1 MKNYKCRILITGVAG
16 FIGCH
21 LAKKLISE
29 ENLVVGLDNINDYY
43 SISLKKDRLKFIEA
57 EKKKSETF
65 RFYKVS
71 LEDNEKLR
79 QIFNNYNFDIVINLA
94 AQAGVRYS
102 LQNPSSYIKSN
113 IVGFSNIL
121 EFCKDFNIKHLIY
134 ASSSSVY
141 GLNSTLPFDE
151 DQNAS
156 HPASLYAATKKSNE
170 LMAHSYSHL
179 YNLPCTGLRFFTVY
193 GPWGR
198 PDMAP
203 MIFARAILDKK
214 PIDVFNYGE
223 MSRDFTF
230 IDDVIEAISRCC
242 HKIPTRDEQFDGSQN
257 SSSFSS
263 APYRIFN
270 IGNNKP
276 ISLNYFIELLEKN
289 LQKKAIKNFMS
300 SQPGD
305 LTSTFAEI
313 DKLSKW
319 IGYHPKTKIEQG
331 IKRFTDWYIKY
342 YSESP

>member
-1 MKNYKCRILITGVAG
+1 MKKYKCRILITGVAG

-29 ENLVVGLDNINDYY
+29 ENIVVGLDNINDYY
-43 SISLKKDRLKFIEA
+43 CVSLKKDRLKFIEV

-79 QIFNNYNFDIVINLA
+79 KIFNNYNFDIVINLA

-113 IVGFSNIL
+113 IVGFFNIL
-121 EFCKDFNIKHLIY
+121 ECCKEFNVKHLIY

-141 GLNSTLPFDE
+141 GLNSTLPFNE
-151 DQNAS
+151 DQNVS
-156 HPASLYAATKKSNE
+156 HPASLYAATKTSNE

-214 PIDVFNYGE
+214 PINVFNYGE

-242 HKIPTRDEQFDGSQN
+242 QKIPTRDEQINGSKI
-257 SSSFSS
+257 SSS

-276 ISLNYFIELLEKN
+276 TSLNYFIELLEKN
-289 LQKKAIKNFMS
+289 LQKKAIKNLMS

-305 LTSTFAEI
+305 LNSTYAEI
-313 DKLSKW
+313 DTLSKW
-319 IGYHPKTKIEQG
+319 IKYYPKTKIEQG
-331 IKRFTDWYIKY
+331 IKRFTDWYIQY
-342 YSESP
+342 YSESL